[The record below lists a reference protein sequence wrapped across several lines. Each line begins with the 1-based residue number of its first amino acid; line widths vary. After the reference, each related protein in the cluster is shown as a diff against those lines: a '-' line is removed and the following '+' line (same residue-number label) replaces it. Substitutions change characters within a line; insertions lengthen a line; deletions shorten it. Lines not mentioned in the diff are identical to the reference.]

1 MLSFLDNVRFF
12 SVEITLG
19 KTTSYKLERC
29 IWVKVLGLDIEQVP
43 NDPEYILA
51 TSGESFHWA
60 KRFLGRKMGHDA
72 AVLYAFC
79 RVLDDMADGDIPNGP
94 AHLSDIQASL
104 AEGRWDRHP
113 LLAHHAAMVREYNLS
128 TEVIASLVEGL
139 MDDQAPQVLLRD
151 EKALIQYAY
160 KVAGTVGLLMCEI
173 LNNSHPR
180 AKLHAVD
187 LGIAM
192 QLTNI
197 ARDVLED
204 AKMGRRYLPGDWVNH
219 MTPREIVAAAS
230 NPNGP
235 DGVLITRAVE
245 RLLAMAERYYA
256 SGRAGLAYLP
266 FRAHFSIGVAAKVY
280 RQIGRQLLRS
290 KRSWHG
296 GRQVTSKGSKVFCTL
311 RASTGLLRRVPHVR
325 RAHNPNLHTWLK
337 PYLHQGG
344 GWG

>member
-1 MLSFLDNVRFF
+1 
-12 SVEITLG
+12 
-19 KTTSYKLERC
+19 
-29 IWVKVLGLDIEQVP
+29 
-43 NDPEYILA
+43 
-51 TSGESFHWA
+51 
-60 KRFLGRKMGHDA
+60 
-72 AVLYAFC
+72 
-79 RVLDDMADGDIPNGP
+79 
-94 AHLSDIQASL
+94 
-104 AEGRWDRHP
+104 
-113 LLAHHAAMVREYNLS
+113 
-128 TEVIASLVEGL
+128 
-139 MDDQAPQVLLRD
+139 
-151 EKALIQYAY
+151 
-160 KVAGTVGLLMCEI
+160 
-173 LNNSHPR
+173 
-180 AKLHAVD
+180 
-187 LGIAM
+187 
-192 QLTNI
+192 
-197 ARDVLED
+197 
-204 AKMGRRYLPGDWVNH
+204 MGRRYLPGEWVNH

-337 PYLHQGG
+337 PYLHQGVG
-344 GWG
+344 GDDRDTRAGRRVRCHDVGFSSERIERCQAQHCPSGRRPAPATTCSAFGRHPTLPLQRARPDIPGPSGR